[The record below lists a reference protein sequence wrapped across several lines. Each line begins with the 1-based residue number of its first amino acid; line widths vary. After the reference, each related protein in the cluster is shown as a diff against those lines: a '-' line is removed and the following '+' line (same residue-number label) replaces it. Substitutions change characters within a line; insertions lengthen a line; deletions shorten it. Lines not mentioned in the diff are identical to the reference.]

1 MPRIA
6 RMIIKGEPAVYH
18 VMSRTALDGY
28 VIGDVEKDY
37 LFNLISRLS
46 SIYFTEV
53 IGFCLMGNHF
63 HLLVRM
69 HPGEEFSDEEIKK
82 RFSLL
87 YGDEKN
93 RNLGDGQIPSL
104 REKWADLSQYV
115 KEIKQTFSR
124 FYNRLHNRKGFFWSE
139 RFKSVIVDN
148 GDTLINC
155 LAYIDLNPVRAGL
168 AEKPEDY
175 RWCSLGYHMQ
185 TNNKDG
191 FLSLDFGLREFGP
204 SGIRSAVTSEFHGA
218 SVRKATERLYIYRR
232 FVHGKGFLET
242 QEMQENELFEKG
254 AIEKF
259 KYRSRYFTDSGI
271 IGTKTFVVHHYQT
284 FKHIFSSKHEK
295 RPKTIQGMEGIY
307 SLKRLSQSL

>member
-37 LFNLISRLS
+37 LFKLIKRLS

-69 HPGEEFSDEEIKK
+69 HPGEDYSDEEIKK

-87 YGDEKN
+87 YGDDKN

-115 KEIKQTFSR
+115 KEIKQSFSR

-148 GDTLINC
+148 GETLINC

-168 AEKPEDY
+168 VEKPEDY

-185 TNNKDG
+185 TNNKDNI
-191 FLSLDFGLREFGP
+191 LSLDFGLREFGL
-204 SGIRSAVTSEFHGA
+204 
-218 SVRKATERLYIYRR
+218 RKTTERLNIYRR
-232 FVHGKGFLET
+232 FVHGKGFLEALEI
-242 QEMQENELFEKG
+242 QGDEPFETG

-271 IGTKTFVVHHYQT
+271 IGTKTFVAHHYQT

-295 RPKTIQGMEGIY
+295 RPKTIQGMAGIY
-307 SLKRLSQSL
+307 SLKRLSQTL